1 MYNLRYSLHLTHP
14 CLLGLL
20 ALMSL
25 FFAACNGRKSML
37 PASGGRPFEVT
48 VVGDVDSV
56 LYKALSMEVDGLPQ
70 PEPMFDV
77 SEPNVK
83 PSEALKGVLRY
94 ARSLVIVDINPKKY
108 NRLRLEWRRNRY
120 AEPQLI
126 VLVCAPSAQCLCDTT
141 AQGIALQG
149 KATLLAARLKEHEFK
164 AYTELLRHKHNPK
177 MEAEV
182 RRMFGFDLPIPADM
196 TSCKKGKDFI
206 WISNNSP
213 TAMQNICIYK
223 HPFAKRDSVMR
234 VNIKGETDSMYMSTV
249 HDACSVV
256 YGYDEQEDVC
266 THQWRGLWEMRGDA
280 MGGPLVARSIWG
292 YYPREVVT
300 VEGFV
305 YAPGKKKRNLIMQL
319 EAILQATHKQHAK
332 HGQQP
337 VRHLSGKKHID

>member
-1 MYNLRYSLHLTHP
+1 MYKLRHALRLRHLCP
-14 CLLGLL
+14 LCLLCLL
-20 ALMSL
+20 SL

-56 LYKALSMEVDGLPQ
+56 LYKALSMEVEGLPQ

-108 NRLRLEWRRNRY
+108 NRLRLEWRRDRY

-149 KATLLAARLKEHEFK
+149 KATLLAARLKEHELK
-164 AYTELLRHKHNPK
+164 AYTELLRRKHSPK

-213 TAMQNICIYK
+213 TAMQNICVYK
-223 HPFAKRDSVMR
+223 QNFGKRDSVMR
-234 VNIKGETDSMYMSTV
+234 VNIKGETDSIYMSTV

-256 YGYDEQEDVC
+256 YKYDEQEDVY
-266 THQWRGLWEMRGDA
+266 THLWRGLWEMRGDA

-319 EAILQATHKQHAK
+319 ETIVYATHKQQVK
-332 HGQQP
+332 KKQEP
-337 VRHLSGKKHID
+337 TRHLSGKKHID

>member
-1 MYNLRYSLHLTHP
+1 MYKLRHALHLRHLCP
-14 CLLGLL
+14 LCLLCLL
-20 ALMSL
+20 SL
-25 FFAACNGRKSML
+25 LFTACNGRKSML

-108 NRLRLEWRRNRY
+108 NRLCLEWRRNRY

-141 AQGIALQG
+141 AHGIALQG
-149 KATLLAARLKEHEFK
+149 KATLLAARLKEHELK
-164 AYTELLRHKHNPK
+164 AYTELLRRKHNPN

-196 TSCKKGKDFI
+196 TSCKKGTEFL
-206 WISNNSP
+206 WMSNTSP
-213 TAMQNICIYK
+213 PAMHNILY
-223 HPFAKRDSVMR
+223 
-234 VNIKGETDSMYMSTV
+234 T
-249 HDACSVV
+249 
-256 YGYDEQEDVC
+256 
-266 THQWRGLWEMRGDA
+266 QWKIEK
-280 MGGPLVARSIWG
+280 
-292 YYPREVVT
+292 
-300 VEGFV
+300 
-305 YAPGKKKRNLIMQL
+305 YAWP
-319 EAILQATHKQHAK
+319 
-332 HGQQP
+332 
-337 VRHLSGKKHID
+337 